1 MLYFYED
8 KNYICQ
14 AILAALKTTVAG
26 LDIADI
32 KYEQLTNGDELA
44 VIVYE
49 NGYRK
54 PVNVSCGSGL
64 AMMRDILRVI
74 E

>member
-8 KNYICQ
+8 KSYICQ
-14 AILAALKTTVAG
+14 VILGALKATVAG

-44 VIVYE
+44 VIIYD

-54 PVNVSCGSGL
+54 PVNVSCDSGI